1 MKRLP
6 IGIQDFRYM
15 MENNYLYID
24 KTKYLH
30 MLKDRGK
37 FYFMSRPRRFGKS
50 LTISTYDCMFR
61 GEKELFK
68 ETWLYDN
75 WAFEPQPVIR
85 FSMSELDRTDEK
97 TVEESLIFKMEQ
109 FYESFNIPIRTKN
122 MKLMFSDLLEKVGRK
137 KRAIVLIDEYDKP
150 ILDHLDDVKMAEK
163 VRTKLRLFYSS
174 LKDADPYLDF
184 VFITGIP
191 KFTKVG
197 VFSTLNNLQDIS
209 THERYSQMLGYTRE
223 ELESDFNDWIELGK
237 QTVGTSREGFLEM
250 IKEHYNGFS
259 FDGSHFVYNPFSILN
274 YLDSFQLENYW
285 VESGSPSF
293 IVKYA
298 KRHDIRPD
306 KYLGKYVQKS
316 ILSTYEIEEAPPVS
330 FLIQAGYLSFK
341 DYKQDEGYL
350 IDYPTKEVRDSFSK
364 LLMVSEYNNNAQEA
378 NAIRENILKALKQRD
393 FHLLFR
399 QMQRTFSNIP
409 YTLFEPRIKDKMKET
424 KEEYIQRLEG
434 FYHSVI
440 LTMLWAAG
448 VNVRAEEL
456 TALGR
461 SDLILEFEE
470 DLYIIE
476 LKKQTPDVSLKQI
489 RDKEYGL
496 KYTDKKLYLVGIEI
510 DDESRNVSGYKIEEQ
525 MKISE

>member
-68 ETWLYDN
+68 DTWLYDN

-85 FSMSELDRTDEK
+85 LNMSEIQAQDEQ
-97 TVEESLIFKMEQ
+97 TVETSLFELMDEFYDTHGFKRDSQ
-109 FYESFNIPIRTKN
+109 LLKTTFRRLIQRLYEKYN
-122 MKLMFSDLLEKVGRK
+122 
-137 KRAIVLIDEYDKP
+137 KRVIVLIDEYDKP
-150 ILDHLDDVKMAEK
+150 ILDHLDDHGMAEK
-163 VRTKLRLFYSS
+163 IRTVLRTFYST
-174 LKDADPYLDF
+174 LKSSDAYLDF
-184 VFITGIP
+184 VFITGIT

-197 VFSTLNNLQDIS
+197 VFSTLNNLDDIS
-209 THERYSQMLGYTRE
+209 TWDEVSQMLGYTQE
-223 ELESDFNDWIELGK
+223 ELERDFEPY
-237 QTVGTSREGFLEM
+237 LEKCANTM
-250 IKEHYNGFS
+250 DMNQQGLFEAIKKHYNGFS
-259 FDGSHFVYNPFSILN
+259 FDGKHFVYNPFSILN
-274 YLDSFQLENYW
+274 FLNKKIFDNYW

-298 KRHDIRPD
+298 ERHDIQPD
-306 KYLGKYVQKS
+306 QYLGKHVEKS

-330 FLIQAGYLSFK
+330 FLIQAGYLTFK
-341 DYKQDEGYL
+341 EYKQDEGYL
-350 IDYPTKEVRDSFSK
+350 IDYPNKEVRDTFSK
-364 LLMVSEYNNNAQEA
+364 LLIVSEYNNNPQEA

-393 FHLLFR
+393 FQLLFR
-399 QMQRTFSNIP
+399 QMQRTLSNIP
-409 YTLFEPRIKDKMKET
+409 YTLFEPRKKDTLIET
-424 KEEYIQRLEG
+424 ENEYIQRLEG

-448 VNVRAEEL
+448 INVRAEEL

-461 SDLILEFEE
+461 SDLILEYEQ
-470 DLYIIE
+470 DVYIIE
-476 LKKQTPDVSLKQI
+476 LKKQPPEVSLEQIKNKQ
-489 RDKEYGL
+489 YGL
-496 KYTDKKLYLVGIEI
+496 KYRNRNLYLVGIEI
-510 DDESRNVSGYKIEEQ
+510 DDENRNVSGYKLEE
-525 MKISE
+525 

>member
-6 IGIQDFRYM
+6 IGIQDFQYM

-30 MLKDRGK
+30 MLKDKGK

-68 ETWLYDN
+68 DTWLYDN
-75 WAFEPQPVIR
+75 WAFNPQPVIR
-85 FSMSELDRTDEK
+85 LNMSEIQTQDEK
-97 TVEESLIFKMEQ
+97 TVEMSLFELMDE
-109 FYESFNIPIRTKN
+109 FYDAHGFNRD
-122 MKLMFSDLLEKVGRK
+122 SQLLKTTFRRLIQRLYEKYG
-137 KRAIVLIDEYDKP
+137 KRVIVLIDEYDKP
-150 ILDHLDDVKMAEK
+150 ILDHLEDHEMAEK
-163 VRTKLRLFYSS
+163 IRTVLRTFYST
-174 LKDADPYLDF
+174 LKSSDAYLDF
-184 VFITGIP
+184 VFITGIT

-197 VFSTLNNLQDIS
+197 VFSTLNNLDDIS
-209 THERYSQMLGYTRE
+209 TWDDVSQMLGYTQE
-223 ELESDFNDWIELGK
+223 EIERDFEPYLEKSASHMEMKRQELLEAIK
-237 QTVGTSREGFLEM
+237 Q
-250 IKEHYNGFS
+250 HYNGFS
-259 FDGSHFVYNPFSILN
+259 FDGKHFVYNPFSILN
-274 YLDSFQLENYW
+274 FLNKNVFDNIW

-293 IVKYA
+293 IVKYD
-298 KRHDIRPD
+298 KRHDIQPD
-306 KYLGKYVQKS
+306 KFLGKYVQKS

-330 FLIQAGYLSFK
+330 FLIQAGYLTFK
-341 DYKQDEGYL
+341 DFQQDEGYL
-350 IDYPTKEVRDSFSK
+350 IDYPNKEVRDTFSE
-364 LLMVSEYNNNAQEA
+364 LQMVSEFNNDSQEA
-378 NAIRENILKALKQRD
+378 NAIRENIIKALKQND

-461 SDLILEFEE
+461 SDLILEY
-470 DLYIIE
+470 DQVVYIIE
-476 LKKQTPDVSLKQI
+476 LKKQSPEVSLAQI
-489 RDKEYGL
+489 KNKRYDM
-496 KYTDKKLYLVGIEI
+496 KYENRKLYLVGIEI
-510 DDESRNVSGYKIEEQ
+510 DDENRNVSRYRLEELNL
-525 MKISE
+525 

>member
-15 MENNYLYID
+15 MENDYLYID

-68 ETWLYDN
+68 ETWLYDH
-75 WAFEPQPVIR
+75 WEFEPQPVIK

-109 FYESFNIPIRTKN
+109 LYEAYDIPIKTKN
-122 MKLMFSDLLEKVGRK
+122 MKLMFSDLLEKIGKK
-137 KRAIVLIDEYDKP
+137 KRAVVLIDEYDKP

-184 VFITGIP
+184 VFITGIT

-197 VFSTLNNLQDIS
+197 VFSTLNNLDDIS
-209 THERYSQMLGYTRE
+209 TWDDVSQMLGYTQE
-223 ELESDFNDWIELGK
+223 EIERDFEPYLEKSASHMEMKRQELLEAIK
-237 QTVGTSREGFLEM
+237 Q
-250 IKEHYNGFS
+250 HYNGFS
-259 FDGSHFVYNPFSILN
+259 FDGKHFVYNPFSILN
-274 YLDSFQLENYW
+274 FLNKNVFDNIW

-293 IVKYA
+293 IVKYD
-298 KRHDIRPD
+298 KRHDIQPD
-306 KYLGKYVQKS
+306 KFLGKYVQKS

-330 FLIQAGYLSFK
+330 FLIQAGYLTFK
-341 DYKQDEGYL
+341 DFQQDEGYL
-350 IDYPTKEVRDSFSK
+350 IDYPNKEVRDTFSE
-364 LLMVSEYNNNAQEA
+364 LLMVSEFNNDSQEA
-378 NAIRENILKALKQRD
+378 NAIRENIIKALKQND

-461 SDLILEFEE
+461 SDLILEY
-470 DLYIIE
+470 DQVVYIIE
-476 LKKQTPDVSLKQI
+476 LKKQSPEVSLAQI
-489 RDKEYGL
+489 KNKRYDM
-496 KYTDKKLYLVGIEI
+496 KYENRKLYLVGIEI
-510 DDESRNVSGYKIEEQ
+510 DDENRNVSVYKIEEP
-525 MKISE
+525 SE